1 MADGGQGEPAFQYV
15 PSKSNGRR
23 KARAKVAQR
32 VAGDAS
38 SSKNPS
44 QQENDL
50 EHYVE
55 LIKAKRKLLQQSSIA
70 EKVLECFDGLRSA
83 IDVVPLSLLVLGLGS
98 VTESRSAQIQAAF
111 ALELA
116 AWLDS
121 QTTEASASTSITAS
135 TSTLEP
141 ASTIGTLVRP
151 HIRVSAFDP
160 ISSDLDDKVLRSLG
174 IEPVDRA
181 TACPKAYK
189 EPMLLF
195 MPHCPRGLYEAYLRA
210 NWASAEQLRRV
221 MLCCN
226 RLTRYG
232 EVISSAH
239 SSNDSTTDG
248 PSCIE
253 RVAPFLSW
261 SPLPSAALG
270 HGNSEALH
278 DLGFQVFRMPPA
290 TAATE
295 ETTQVKGSVEGEQQ
309 PAGTPE
315 QAAADGSN
323 KVTPDQD
330 EDGMTIVGSRKKKN
344 KKKRPPVGSKE
355 RRSSVFQRSLDP
367 RKSEFWT
374 LPAQEEAARDPEV
387 L

>member
-1 MADGGQGEPAFQYV
+1 MQ
-15 PSKSNGRR
+15 SKSNGRR

-38 SSKNPS
+38 SKNPS

-55 LIKAKRKLLQQSSIA
+55 LIKGKRKLLHQSSVA
-70 EKVLECFDGLRSA
+70 EKVLECFDGLCSA
-83 IDVVPLSLLVLGLGS
+83 VDVIPRSLLVLGLGK

-111 ALELA
+111 ALKLA

-121 QTTEASASTSITAS
+121 QTTEASTSTSSLAS

-141 ASTIGTLVRP
+141 ASTSGTLVRP

-181 TACPKAYK
+181 TACPKAYE
-189 EPMLLF
+189 EPTLLF

-239 SSNDSTTDG
+239 GSNHSTSDG

-270 HGNSEALH
+270 YGNSEALH
-278 DLGFQVFRMPPA
+278 DLGFQVFKMPPA

-295 ETTQVKGSVEGEQQ
+295 ETTQAKGSVEGERQ
-309 PAGTPE
+309 PLKTPE
-315 QAAADGSN
+315 QADADRSN
-323 KVTPDQD
+323 TVTPNQD
-330 EDGMTIVGSRKKKN
+330 EDGMTIVGSRKKKKN
-344 KKKRPPVGSKE
+344 KKRPPMGTKGE
-355 RRSSVFQRSLDP
+355 RRSSAYQRSLDP
-367 RKSEFWT
+367 HKPEFWT

>member
-1 MADGGQGEPAFQYV
+1 MADGADGDSAFQYV
-15 PSKSNGRR
+15 QSKSNGRR

-44 QQENDL
+44 QQENDS

-55 LIKAKRKLLQQSSIA
+55 LIKAKRKLLQQNSVA

-83 IDVVPLSLLVLGLGS
+83 IDAVPLSLLVLGLGR

-121 QTTEASASTSITAS
+121 QTPEPETSASASRFISASTSALETAS
-135 TSTLEP
+135 GKRL
-141 ASTIGTLVRP
+141 
-151 HIRVSAFDP
+151 IRVTAFDP
-160 ISSDLDDKVLRSLG
+160 ISSDLDDTVLRSLG

-181 TACPKAYK
+181 TACPKAYE
-189 EPMLLF
+189 EPKLLF

-239 SSNDSTTDG
+239 SRHHSTSDG

-278 DLGFQVFRMPPA
+278 DLGFQVFKMPPA

-295 ETTQVKGSVEGEQQ
+295 ETTQAKGSVEGERQ
-309 PAGTPE
+309 PLKTPE
-315 QAAADGSN
+315 QDDADRSN
-323 KVTPDQD
+323 TVTPHQK

-344 KKKRPPVGSKE
+344 KKKPPMGTKGE
-355 RRSSVFQRSLDP
+355 RRSSAYQRSLDP
-367 RKSEFWT
+367 HKPEFWT

>member
-1 MADGGQGEPAFQYV
+1 MADGADGDSAFQCV
-15 PSKSNGRR
+15 QSKSNGRR

-44 QQENDL
+44 QQENDS

-55 LIKAKRKLLQQSSIA
+55 LIKAKRKLLQQNGVA

-83 IDVVPLSLLVLGLGS
+83 IDAVPLSLLVLGLGR

-121 QTTEASASTSITAS
+121 QTTEASTSTSNPAS

-210 NWASAEQLRRV
+210 NWGSADQLRRV
-221 MLCCN
+221 VLCCN
-226 RLTRYG
+226 RLTRYS
-232 EVISSAH
+232 EVISSAN
-239 SSNDSTTDG
+239 SKISTHDD

-253 RVAPFLSW
+253 RVAPLLSW

-295 ETTQVKGSVEGEQQ
+295 ETTQAKRSSEAEQQ
-309 PAGTPE
+309 PSETPE

-323 KVTPDQD
+323 EVTPDQD

-367 RKSEFWT
+367 RKPEFWT